1 MCNIQSFKCNTK
13 LHYHHCPDIVHWC
26 VYCMWD
32 INNLDSSRFFCLSTG
47 TWLYPNQVGLP
58 KFNQFQLNGQI
69 WLVVCMVTLYGVI
82 KRMASH
88 RVVAWV
94 MSYSIMTMSSYIVLR
109 CLRLK
114 SNLNFFLSIYVVCGT
129 FQCHSLYCSFMW
141 NVTIDSLVN
150 HSIIDICGLYYS
162 ILPFCFRILVNVCS
176 ILYIYLTSLS
186 TLRPEL
192 PFNANA
198 SVNEAQKNLIERD
211 CRFIHFSM
219 AFSFFYLTLIY
230 INCLLHHY
238 HHHLFLLLGNCF
250 RLRND

>member
-1 MCNIQSFKCNTK
+1 MACC
-13 LHYHHCPDIVHWC
+13 
-26 VYCMWD
+26 
-32 INNLDSSRFFCLSTG
+32 
-47 TWLYPNQVGLP
+47 
-58 KFNQFQLNGQI
+58 
-69 WLVVCMVTLYGVI
+69 LYGHSLWRHKTNGFPSSGCLGDELFNNDHVLI
-82 KRMASH
+82 
-88 RVVAWV
+88 
-94 MSYSIMTMSSYIVLR
+94 YSFAMSSVEEQFKL
-109 CLRLK
+109 
-114 SNLNFFLSIYVVCGT
+114 FLSIYVVCGT